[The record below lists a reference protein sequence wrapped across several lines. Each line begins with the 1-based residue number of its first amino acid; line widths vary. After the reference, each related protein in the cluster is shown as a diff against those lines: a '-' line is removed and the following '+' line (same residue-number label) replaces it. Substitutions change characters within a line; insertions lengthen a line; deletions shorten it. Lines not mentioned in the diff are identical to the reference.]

1 MSNEQKEILQEN
13 IEEMNDCTLDQ
24 VFEKLDQV
32 LDLMEKETS
41 LEESFRMYHQGMNL
55 LKACNDKIERVEK
68 QILVLDEEGETHEF

>member
-41 LEESFRMYHQGMNL
+41 LEESFRMYHQGMDL
-55 LKACNDKIERVEK
+55 LKVCNDKIERVEK

>member
-24 VFEKLDQV
+24 AFEKLDQV

-41 LEESFRMYHQGMNL
+41 LEESFRMYHQGMDL
-55 LKACNDKIERVEK
+55 LKVCNDKIERVEK

>member
-1 MSNEQKEILQEN
+1 MSNEQKESLQEN
-13 IEEMNDCTLDQ
+13 IEEIRDCTLDQ

-41 LEESFRMYHQGMNL
+41 LEESFRMYHQGMDL
-55 LKACNDKIERVEK
+55 LKVCNDKIERIEK